1 MPVLA
6 MAIMLFASWGCIS
19 DDVTTDAS
27 AQPEFSTDTL
37 RLGTVITQQESPTF
51 SMRVYNRNSRII
63 TISSV
68 RMAGGESSR
77 FNLNVDGMTGS
88 EVRDVEIRP
97 NDSIYVFVDANLTRV
112 GDSGV
117 ARIEDHILFTT
128 NGREQRVTVTADAQ
142 DVERLRSTVISTD
155 TRWEPTLPRMIFDS
169 LVVAPGAT
177 LTIEAGTRLMM
188 HDKARIVVRGTLRT
202 EGTPQLPVTIGGDRT
217 GNVVASIPF
226 DIMSGQWHGMSFM
239 PSSTDNRLSH
249 TTIANT
255 IEGVDV
261 TDADLRLENCR
272 LRNSR
277 TSPLRTTRSA
287 IIATGCEIADG
298 ADGAALLDGGQYT
311 FNHCTFTNYY
321 VFAPITGAVIRIGKE
336 PTTLRIANSIIYGSG
351 ADLSP
356 TDLSDRDIS
365 FTHCLLRS
373 NGTDDANFIDT
384 LWGLDPIFRLDRKN
398 YVFDYRLADTSPA
411 LNAAIPTPDGL
422 PTPLPYDY
430 YGIPRRSLGAY
441 Q

>member
-1 MPVLA
+1 MV
-6 MAIMLFASWGCIS
+6 IMLFASWGCIS
-19 DDVTTDAS
+19 DEVTTDAS

-51 SMRVYNRNSRII
+51 AMRVYNRNSRII
-63 TISSV
+63 NITSV

-77 FNLNVDGMTGS
+77 FHLNVDGITGS
-88 EVRDVEIRP
+88 EVRNVEIRP
-97 NDSIYVFVDANLTRV
+97 NDSIYVFVDADLPPV
-112 GDSGV
+112 GNSGV

-142 DVERLRSTVISTD
+142 DVERLRGTVIGTD
-155 TRWEPTLPRMIFDS
+155 TRWKPTLPRMIFDS
-169 LVVAPGAT
+169 LVVAPDAT

-188 HDKARIVVRGTLRT
+188 HDKARIVVRGTLRA

-217 GNVVASIPF
+217 GIVVASIPF
-226 DIMSGQWHGMSFM
+226 DIMSGQWQGLSFM
-239 PSSTDNRLSH
+239 PGSTGNQLSH
-249 TTIANT
+249 TTIANSVN
-255 IEGVDV
+255 GVDV
-261 TDADLRLENCR
+261 SEADLKLENCR

-277 TSPLRTTRSA
+277 VSPLRATRST

-298 ADGAALLDGGQYT
+298 ADGAAMLDGGQYS
-311 FNHCTFTNYY
+311 FNHCTLTNYY
-321 VFAPITGAVIRIGKE
+321 IFAPITGAVIRIGKE
-336 PTTLRIANSIIYGSG
+336 PTTLHIANSIIYGSG

-356 TDLSDRDIS
+356 TDLSDRDII
-365 FTHCLLRS
+365 FTHCLLKS

-384 LWGLDPIFRLDRKN
+384 LWGLDPIFRLDREN
-398 YVFDYRLADTSPA
+398 YVFDYRLAETSPA
-411 LNAAIPTPDGL
+411 LNAAIHGPDGL

-430 YGIPRRSLGAY
+430 YGSPRHSIGAY